1 MCPAANAS
9 SSLVRDA
16 SHSGAK
22 TRYGRLWASRSR
34 SLRPSPTPQPSALRP
49 APPPPRRRGTAHAS
63 TAALARGLGSCS
75 LLPGAGAGAGAARTP
90 RPGGRRG
97 AAGAPGAGPLGPLN
111 LPGLLRGP
119 QPETAPR
126 GAEQDAAAAAGRS
139 GEVRTGPLRVP
150 GPRGIQ
156 WGGSRPRL
164 PGGSV
169 RPRGR
174 GPGWASCANSPHPG
188 APAVRWLPARG
199 RRSPGA
205 RTRPQALLG
214 AAVWTALTA
223 APPPAWALRRGS
235 GTPSPDVTAPPEC
248 LGARV
253 AFGGARVA
261 FGDPRWRP
269 EGVHVLAWAQP
280 QMRAL

>member
-1 MCPAANAS
+1 MFPQL
-9 SSLVRDA
+9 SLSTGRGCKNVPSGKRFLQPCARCQSQRRKNKVRETMGISQSEPPPE
-16 SHSGAK
+16 SHATALGAQ
-22 TRYGRLWASRSR
+22 A
-34 SLRPSPTPQPSALRP
+34 RP
-49 APPPPRRRGTAHAS
+49 APPPRRRGTAHAS

-174 GPGWASCANSPHPG
+174 GPGWASCANSPHPRG
-188 APAVRWLPARG
+188 ARG
-199 RRSPGA
+199 QVVACAWPPLPRSPHPPAGSP
-205 RTRPQALLG
+205 RRGRLDGPDCSPSPSLG
-214 AAVWTALTA
+214 
-223 APPPAWALRRGS
+223 PPAWERDSL
-235 GTPSPDVTAPPEC
+235 
-248 LGARV
+248 
-253 AFGGARVA
+253 
-261 FGDPRWRP
+261 PRCYGP
-269 EGVHVLAWAQP
+269 A
-280 QMRAL
+280 